1 MQKINADIKS
11 RSFRP
16 VYLLYGEEAYLRR
29 TYKNRLKEAMVGDD
43 TMNYTYYEGRDF
55 TVPEL
60 SSVAETMPFFAPRR
74 LIVIENSGMFK
85 REAEQ
90 MLTLIEALPETTH
103 LLFVEEE
110 VDKRGKLYKR
120 IGTKGYAME
129 CKRQNAGELK
139 RWAARGFGSQGK
151 KITEGTLELFLTKTG
166 DDMENI
172 RQEMD
177 KLAGYTGS
185 REVITPEDVEAI
197 TTTQLQNRIFDMI
210 DAVASGK
217 QTAALALYMDLL
229 SLKEPPMRILFLMA
243 RHFHTLLQVK
253 ELREK
258 GADKNTIAA
267 KCKVPPFAV
276 SRHMGQASRF
286 TREQLEQYVELA
298 VDMENAVKKGN
309 MKDNMAVELLM
320 VTLGGR
326 EDYEA

>member
-1 MQKINADIKS
+1 MQTINADIKS
-11 RSFRP
+11 QSFRP
-16 VYLLYGEEAYLRR
+16 VYLLYGEEAFLRR
-29 TYKNRLKEAMVGDD
+29 TYKNRLREAMVGDD

-85 REAEQ
+85 REAEKLLNL
-90 MLTLIEALPETTH
+90 MEELPETTH

-120 IGTKGYAME
+120 VSTKGCVME
-129 CKRQNAGELK
+129 CRRQNAGELK
-139 RWAARGFGSQGK
+139 RWAARGFSSQGK

-166 DDMENI
+166 DNMENI
-172 RQEMD
+172 RREMD
-177 KLAGYTGS
+177 KLTGYTGN
-185 REVITPEDVEAI
+185 REAI
-197 TTTQLQNRIFDMI
+197 TTEDVETITATQLQNRIFDMV

-253 ELREK
+253 ELREQ

-276 SRHMGQASRF
+276 NRHMGQASRF
-286 TREQLEQYVELA
+286 TAEQLARYVELA
-298 VDMENAVKKGN
+298 VDMEDAVKKGN
-309 MKDNMAVELLM
+309 MKDSMAVELLI
-320 VTLGGR
+320 VTLGGK
-326 EDYEA
+326 EDYGT